1 MSLLRFEIDRGGN
14 FNPDTTQ
21 EGIQSDEVEFVLID
35 GANWPN
41 AYVFSGSPLAPDSD
55 LFGASTVRTDE
66 LSTIQSSAVLNK
78 TYTLSVFEDGDVIRQ
93 TGIKNG
99 SIKVGS

>member
-21 EGIQSDEVEFVLID
+21 KGMQRDDVEFVLVD
-35 GANWPN
+35 GANWSN
-41 AYVFSGSPLAPDSD
+41 IHVSSGSPLAPDGD
-55 LFGASTVRTDE
+55 LFGAATVRVGGT
-66 LSTIQSSAVLNK
+66 STIQSSAVLNT
-78 TYTLSVFEDGDVIRQ
+78 TYTLSVSESSVKDGQ